1 MATAYAPGQLPPVS
15 RQFVIDRVVQSL
27 TSKQYF
33 VNPPMDQQYIP
44 YMAPGHAQGQPHHAP
59 VDNMQGVPLY
69 NDSDEKIPDYS
80 GPTSDAYLPHEK
92 ERFEDVKV

>member
-1 MATAYAPGQLPPVS
+1 M
-15 RQFVIDRVVQSL
+15 FIE
-27 TSKQYF
+27 QYF